1 LILHFQEQKNKKEV
15 LQIMDIKNNT
25 ANIVSVTRIFVAF
38 IAIGLLFNQTTT
50 SYIWAVILTAI
61 AFAMDGVDGYIARK
75 YNQTSEWGSVLDIM
89 GDRIV
94 ENSYW
99 VVFAVLGW
107 LNILFPLICITRA
120 FTTDSIRSV
129 ALSKGMTAFGDKS
142 MQSTSWGKF
151 ICSSRFMRI
160 SYAVAKV
167 AAFILLIVA
176 YIPDFDTGLA
186 EIIRLIAVVLA
197 WFAIIFCVVRAI
209 PVVAESGKLFNK

>member
-1 LILHFQEQKNKKEV
+1 
-15 LQIMDIKNNT
+15 MDIKNNT
-25 ANIVSVTRIFVAF
+25 ANIVSITRIFVAF
-38 IAIGLLFNQTTT
+38 IAIGLLFEHNTL
-50 SYIWAVILTAI
+50 SYVIALILTII

-75 YNQTSEWGSVLDIM
+75 YNQSSELGSVLDIM

-94 ENSYW
+94 EASYW

-107 LNILFPLICITRA
+107 LNILFPLICIARA

-142 MQSTSWGKF
+142 MQSTAWGKF
-151 ICSSRFMRI
+151 ICGSKFMRI

-167 AAFILLIVA
+167 AAFVLLIVA
-176 YIPDFDTGLA
+176 YIPALTLDVATP
-186 EIIRLIAVVLA
+186 IRLVAKVFA
-197 WFAIIFCVVRAI
+197 WIAIIFCVVRAI